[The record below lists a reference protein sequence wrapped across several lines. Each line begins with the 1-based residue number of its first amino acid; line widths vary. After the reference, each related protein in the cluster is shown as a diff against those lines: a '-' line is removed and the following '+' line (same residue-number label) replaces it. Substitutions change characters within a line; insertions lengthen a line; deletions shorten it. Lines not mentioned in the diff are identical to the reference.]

1 MPRRCG
7 CGHPVPDAG
16 GRAAPQTADVPA
28 DPAITQPTD
37 DAPLGADLLPEP
49 VARTLPHVP
58 GVGADGRPRPDAPL
72 VAVTGVTG
80 YVGGRL
86 VPELLAAG
94 YRVRAIARRPERLRG
109 RPWYDAVEVA
119 QADASDAAE
128 IRAALDGVD
137 IAYYLIHSLGTGRR
151 FEQRDRSTALTFGR
165 AAREAGV
172 GRIVYLGGLS
182 PDVEDLSPH
191 LASRKEVGEI
201 LLASGVPTTVLRAAV
216 ILGSGSASFEMMRY
230 LTERLPAM
238 TVPRWVENR
247 IQPIAVR
254 DVLRYLV
261 GSAAMPPEVSREFD
275 IGGPEVL
282 TYREMM
288 QGYARAAGLPR
299 RLIVPVPVLT
309 PKLSSLWVG
318 LVTPVPSGLARPLVE
333 SLVHEVVCEE
343 HDIAEHV
350 PDPPEGLIGFDRA
363 MRLALARIRE
373 ADVTTRWSSAGVP
386 GVPSEPLPSDPDWAG
401 GSLYVDERRITVDAS
416 PASLWRVLEA
426 VGGERGWY
434 SWSLAWRIRGLA
446 DRVVGGP
453 GLRRGRRDPDR
464 LVVDDAVDFWRVE
477 EVDPGRL
484 LRLRAEMR
492 VPGLAW
498 LELRVEPDGEGSDP
512 ADVSSERW
520 RSRPTTFAQRAVFHP
535 HGLLGQLYWWSV
547 YPFHGIVFGGMQR
560 NIARAAQTAERAR
573 RDRARG

>member
-1 MPRRCG
+1 MPQDRPTPPEAHAAPGEPAAPRRG
-7 CGHPVPDAG
+7 STPVA
-16 GRAAPQTADVPA
+16 
-28 DPAITQPTD
+28 
-37 DAPLGADLLPEP
+37 ADLLPEP
-49 VARTLPHVP
+49 VARTLAGIVP
-58 GVGADGRPRPDAPL
+58 GLAADGRPRPDAPL

-94 YRVRAIARRPERLRG
+94 YRVRAVARRPERLRG

-119 QADASDAAE
+119 QADAGDADQ

-137 IAYYLIHSLGTGRR
+137 VAYYLIHSLGSGRR

-165 AAREAGV
+165 AARDAGV
-172 GRIVYLGGLS
+172 GRVVYLGGLS

-216 ILGSGSASFEMMRY
+216 VLGSGSASFEMMRY

-247 IQPIAVR
+247 IQPIAIR

-261 GSAAMPPEVSREFD
+261 GSAAMPADVNREFD

-282 TYREMM
+282 TYRDMM
-288 QGYARAAGLPR
+288 QRYAAAAGLPR
-299 RLIVPVPVLT
+299 RVIVGVGVLT
-309 PKLSSLWVG
+309 PRLSSLWVG
-318 LVTPVPSGLARPLVE
+318 LVTPVPSGIARPLVE
-333 SLVHEVVCEE
+333 SLVHEVVCTE
-343 HDIAEHV
+343 HDIAAHV
-350 PDPPEGLIGFDRA
+350 PDPPDGLIGFDRA
-363 MRLALARIRE
+363 VQLALARVRD
-373 ADVTTRWSSAGVP
+373 ADVTTRWSSAGLP
-386 GVPSEPLPSDPDWAG
+386 GAPSEPLPSDPDWAG
-401 GSLYVDERRITVDAS
+401 GSLYVDERRTTVDAS
-416 PASLWRVLEA
+416 PAALWRVVEA

-434 SWSLAWRIRGLA
+434 SWALAWRIRGLA

-453 GLRRGRRDPDR
+453 GLRRGRRDPHR
-464 LVVDDAVDFWRVE
+464 LVLDDAVDFWRVE
-477 EVDPGRL
+477 EVQPGRL

-492 VPGLAW
+492 LPGLAW
-498 LELRVEPDGEGSDP
+498 LELRVEPDGPREDDDGTTPDT
-512 ADVSSERW
+512 DRW
-520 RSRPTTFAQRAVFHP
+520 TTPPTTFAQRAVFHP
-535 HGLLGQLYWWSV
+535 HGLLGQLYWWAV

-560 NIARAAQTAERAR
+560 NIAQAAQTAERAR
-573 RDRARG
+573 TDR